1 MNNVIV
7 TSVLLPL
14 AVGLIP
20 AILAYMLARKKA
32 AVEPDKIKAET
43 AALLTTGYEKLV
55 QDYQE
60 QITSMKTEV
69 GKLQRRQEEVSTEY
83 MAMLRQDQ
91 GEIEAMRGGMR
102 DLERLIT
109 RQADE
114 LKELRKALAVA
125 EARITGLEKEN
136 ASLRSDNAT
145 LVHDR
150 DDTDTLRGGMQDM
163 GVTVTRLSNEVTELR
178 KALGLAE
185 DRITELEKENEILR
199 CDNLALMQELLK
211 YRGNGDERG

>member
-1 MNNVIV
+1 MNNVFI

-32 AVEPDKIKAET
+32 AVEPEKIKADAA
-43 AALLTTGYEKLV
+43 AALSGGYEKLV

-60 QITSMKTEV
+60 QVASMKTEV

-114 LKELRKALAVA
+114 LKELRKALAAAVA
-125 EARITGLEKEN
+125 
-136 ASLRSDNAT
+136 
-145 LVHDR
+145 
-150 DDTDTLRGGMQDM
+150 
-163 GVTVTRLSNEVTELR
+163 
-178 KALGLAE
+178 
-185 DRITELEKENEILR
+185 RITELEKENATL
-199 CDNLALMQELLK
+199 CSDNRALVAELSK
-211 YRGNGDERG
+211 YRGDGNERG